1 VVTPKAEEILGV
13 PPPVF
18 VRKLVRAS
26 HWGGPEDQ
34 LQQRVSIAVGEVFRS
49 DGSGTF
55 SVYLVERDVDL
66 HRVAIGMNGN
76 RDSLMERLDLVAFSR
91 QEMDSCR
98 IIATQSPG
106 KTTCLHAN
114 RHHFDLTATESQLA
128 ELCRT
133 AMESGR
139 PVGRLKKRHLRAIVE
154 QAEKEGCRAA
164 VTDSEHCAC
173 DDE

>member
-91 QEMDSCR
+91 QEMDAVLPRTNARDARRLPAGVSRWLPTRCYPARPPEMPTACR
-98 IIATQSPG
+98 REFHVGSLRGATPHQRS
-106 KTTCLHAN
+106 
-114 RHHFDLTATESQLA
+114 
-128 ELCRT
+128 
-133 AMESGR
+133 
-139 PVGRLKKRHLRAIVE
+139 
-154 QAEKEGCRAA
+154 
-164 VTDSEHCAC
+164 
-173 DDE
+173 